1 MEKKNEGLGKMRGKL
16 WKKAWGK
23 LKEMKTLAT
32 DAKDK
37 RVLASD

>member
-23 LKEMKTLAT
+23 LKEM
-32 DAKDK
+32 
-37 RVLASD
+37 